1 MRRSI
6 PLAYVTASY
15 SNCTSGAQ
23 IAKAA
28 QKYCTRIKEAGYI
41 PVCPGMYLSMFLKR
55 NNAKD
60 KVLYK
65 EMSEEL
71 LRRCRVLVIYF
82 HKMNAVMEEADRRE
96 FLTHLIEMVEIY
108 EEEQPNGQWLK
119 SITFKLPI
127 IPHDMEICLDNGSH
141 VENCVRQII
150 EMEKQEKQ
158 KTLTYDRGTSVW

>member
-15 SNCTSGAQ
+15 SDCTSGAQ

-28 QKYCTRIKEAGYI
+28 QGYCTRIKEAGYI
-41 PVCPGMYLSMFLKR
+41 PICPDMYLSMFLMR

-71 LRRCRVLVIYF
+71 LRRCRVLVVCDELSGETVASDIALA
-82 HKMNAVMEEADRRE
+82 KRLRITITTLEGIEKVEEY
-96 FLTHLIEMVEIY
+96 L
-108 EEEQPNGQWLK
+108 LK
-119 SITFKLPI
+119 DS
-127 IPHDMEICLDNGSH
+127 
-141 VENCVRQII
+141 
-150 EMEKQEKQ
+150 
-158 KTLTYDRGTSVW
+158 

>member
-15 SNCTSGAQ
+15 SDCSTGAQ

-41 PVCPGMYLSMFLKR
+41 PVCPDIYLSMFLKR

-71 LRRCRVLVIYF
+71 LRRCRVLVVCDELSGETVASDIALA
-82 HKMNAVMEEADRRE
+82 KRLRIAITTLEGIEKVEEY
-96 FLTHLIEMVEIY
+96 L
-108 EEEQPNGQWLK
+108 LK
-119 SITFKLPI
+119 DS
-127 IPHDMEICLDNGSH
+127 
-141 VENCVRQII
+141 
-150 EMEKQEKQ
+150 
-158 KTLTYDRGTSVW
+158 

>member
-15 SNCTSGAQ
+15 SDCSTGAQ

-41 PVCPGMYLSMFLKR
+41 PICPDMYLSMFLKR

-71 LRRCRVLVIYF
+71 LRRCRVLVVCDKPSGDIVA
-82 HKMNAVMEEADRRE
+82 ND
-96 FLTHLIEMVEIY
+96 
-108 EEEQPNGQWLK
+108 
-119 SITFKLPI
+119 ITLAKRLRMQLL
-127 IPHDMEICLDNGSH
+127 HWKAL
-141 VENCVRQII
+141 R
-150 EMEKQEKQ
+150 K
-158 KTLTYDRGTSVW
+158 